1 MKKVIA
7 LVIALVM
14 ALSLFACGG
23 NTDKPQE
30 TLRRDDVT
38 KAPANGTEAPGTGGA
53 SGIHDKPALTLTALL
68 QYAESGDTSVFEP
81 HMLDAAE
88 KAQLKASVEAEGG
101 TVDFGDDGSITVH
114 GRNGS
119 YFTVTLDGSVE
130 GVDDEGRPFGFNK
143 GNKEWPDT
151 AFGKAVPKADF
162 SIKMQIEDEESL
174 MIMFEN
180 VTYEQAKAYGAKLRE
195 AGFTVDEYETDM
207 EDSNMYSF
215 SAKNAANLNV
225 EFNYMIM
232 GGGPTCAL
240 SVGTPSQGGDT
251 EPYIPADPGTPTE
264 LPAKFAFLLP
274 EGQGEYKVYDKG
286 GYASITKS
294 GATVS
299 DAKKFASRCESNGL
313 TEQTK
318 QEYNTDEGKKVFFAS
333 YVNSVKDEVHIAYYE
348 DSGMFYVD
356 MIEYHEPEVPQGGDD
371 WPTGGVMS
379 KLPKPGFGTGFS
391 VREYDDQISIAVTGA
406 SASDFEGYVSKV
418 KAKGFVNDPDYE
430 NEEDFLMYTAFDSE
444 GYGVAVQFVYNTFS
458 IIITKYPE
466 PEDFG
471 D

>member
-1 MKKVIA
+1 MKKTIA
-7 LVIALVM
+7 LVIVLIM
-14 ALSLFACGG
+14 TLSLFACGG
-23 NTDKPQE
+23 GQGTDTPE
-30 TLRRDDVT
+30 TFRRDDVT

-207 EDSNMYSF
+207 AESNFYSF
-215 SAKNAANLNV
+215 TGKNAAGLCV
-225 EFNYMIM
+225 EFSYMIM
-232 GGGPTCAL
+232 SGGLTCAL
-240 SVGTPSQGGDT
+240 TVGTPSEGGDT
-251 EPYIPADPGTPTE
+251 EPYIPVDPGTPAD

-274 EGQGEYKVYDKG
+274 EGQGEYKVYDRG
-286 GYASITKS
+286 GFASISKE
-294 GATVS
+294 GATLS
-299 DAKKFASRCESNGL
+299 DAKKFASRCKSNGM
-313 TEQTK
+313 TEQTT
-318 QEYNTDEGKKVFFAS
+318 QEYDTDEGKKVFFAS
-333 YVNSVKDEVHIAYYE
+333 YVNSDKDEVHIAYYE
-348 DSGMFYVD
+348 DSGTFYVD

-371 WPTGGVMS
+371 WPTSGVVT
-379 KLPKPGFGTGFS
+379 KLPKPDFGTGFI
-391 VREYDDQISIAVTGA
+391 VRDYGDQISITVTGA
-406 SASDFEGYVSKV
+406 SASDFEGYVAKL
-418 KAKGFVNDPDYE
+418 KAKGFVNDADYE
-430 NEEDFLMYTAFDSE
+430 NEDDLLLYSAFDSE
-444 GYGVAVQFVYNTFS
+444 GYGAAVQFTYNTFG
-458 IIITKYPE
+458 IIITTYPE
-466 PEDFG
+466 NY
-471 D
+471 